1 MHHDDQVPGHLC
13 ENHAQYFCDLN
24 QELSLWVVIDFL
36 FSLLIFRNEEI
47 IENEYKGDDGDFS
60 HFENIKRPSVT
71 KHNIR
76 LEEEVAAYD
85 PQTEELEKQKQMS
98 EIYGESWEK
107 VLSTETSLQ
116 LNFNRFCDKELPEE
130 WPCIPLNLKFN

>member
-1 MHHDDQVPGHLC
+1 M
-13 ENHAQYFCDLN
+13 
-24 QELSLWVVIDFL
+24 VIDFL

-60 HFENIKRPSVT
+60 NFENIERPSVT
-71 KHNIR
+71 KHTIR